1 MSATTQASVTT
12 MAGSSTAPLHLC
24 CNTRLLKV
32 GSVVVDANDLA
43 SMADTVASNAG
54 IVYSNATPPA
64 TTTAIQGSS
73 QLAPVNVNANDL
85 ASMAD
90 TAYASMESSSDSSS
104 DSSISEDPL
113 EDSPE
118 GYLALCVFHCSGAT
132 SAAPPYDMEME
143 LPEED
148 PDPVMD
154 DTNMPHYSNL
164 PLLSIGD
171 PQHTLGD
178 GPLTAPQ
185 RTHFPGSCFGRP
197 RQVGVTHHSWYR
209 KTCHFWYE
217 HLYLPQQI
225 I

>member
-54 IVYSNATPPA
+54 TVYSNATPPA

-73 QLAPVNVNANDL
+73 QLAPVNANANDL

-104 DSSISEDPL
+104 DSSISEDSPE
-113 EDSPE
+113 EDSPDDF
-118 GYLALCVFHCSGAT
+118 LVLCVFHHSGAT
-132 SAAPPYDMEME
+132 SAVPPKDMKME

-154 DTNMPHYSNL
+154 DADMLNYSNL
-164 PLLSIGD
+164 LLSSVGD
-171 PQHTLGD
+171 PQQT
-178 GPLTAPQ
+178 LTAPQ
-185 RTHFPGSCFGRP
+185 ESTSLGPVSAGPGGW
-197 RQVGVTHHSWYR
+197 V
-209 KTCHFWYE
+209 
-217 HLYLPQQI
+217 
-225 I
+225 